1 MFCPKCGSDVGQS
14 KFCQECGSPIQAP
27 TTNYVNVEK
36 FTLISAYKSM
46 FKKYAQ
52 FNGRSRRSEYW
63 LAGLVNCIII
73 IALYLIIL
81 IPLTIGTA
89 NHSEPTDLHF
99 VLTGLGGLLFFAYF
113 IAVFV
118 PSLALSVRRLH
129 DTGRSGWFLL
139 LNLIPY
145 VGGLIIFIFNVL
157 DSQPGENQY
166 GPNPKGM

>member
-14 KFCQECGSPIQAP
+14 KFCQECGSSIQAP
-27 TTNYVNVEK
+27 TTNYDNVEK
-36 FTLISAYKSM
+36 FTLFSAYKSM
-46 FKKYAQ
+46 FKKYAK
-52 FNGRSRRSEYW
+52 FSGRSRRSEYW
-63 LAGLVNCIII
+63 LAGLTNFIIV
-73 IALYLIIL
+73 IALYLIAF
-81 IPLTIGTA
+81 IPLIISTA
-89 NHSEPTDLHF
+89 NHGEPSDLSF
-99 VLTGLGGLLFFAYF
+99 AFIGLGGLLIFAYF

-129 DTGRSGWFLL
+129 DTGKSGWFLL